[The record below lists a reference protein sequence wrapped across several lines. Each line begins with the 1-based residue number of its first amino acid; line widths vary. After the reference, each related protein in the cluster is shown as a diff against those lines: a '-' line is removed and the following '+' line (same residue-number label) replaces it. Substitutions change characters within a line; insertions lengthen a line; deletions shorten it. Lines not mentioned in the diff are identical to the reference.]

1 MVNKILLSVSILIS
15 SGTFSAVSA
24 QKTSK
29 PDLKFIDDIE
39 VTIEPGTTSSVN
51 RTKPAKP
58 EVSPLQILDRGLFS
72 YNRPA
77 TGIEKVSALQLK
89 YSVLLNTDVEQIQNT
104 SLFSII
110 DSWYG
115 TPYRYGGS
123 TKNGIDCSAF
133 VQALYSGVH
142 TIELPRTANSQYKI
156 ARPVS
161 RTEIR
166 EGDLV
171 FFNTTGGISH
181 VGYYLQNNKFV
192 HAASSGG
199 VMISDLY
206 DEYWVKRFVAV
217 GRIEGATVPTILS
230 QP

>member
-1 MVNKILLSVSILIS
+1 MVNKILLSLSILMT
-15 SGTFSAVSA
+15 SGTFSAVNA
-24 QKTSK
+24 QKTGK

-39 VTIEPGTTSSVN
+39 VTIEPGTTTSIN
-51 RTKPAKP
+51 RTKTAKP
-58 EVSPLQILDRGLFS
+58 EVTPLQILDRGLFS
-72 YNRPA
+72 YNRPS
-77 TGIEKVSALQLK
+77 IEKVSSLQLK
-89 YSVLLNTDVEQIQNT
+89 YSLLLNTDVEQIQNT
-104 SLFSII
+104 SLFSLI

-123 TKNGIDCSAF
+123 TKSGIDCSAF
-133 VQALYSGVH
+133 VQALYAGVH
-142 TIELPRTANSQYKI
+142 TVELPRTASSQYKV

-217 GRIEGATVPTILS
+217 GRIEGTTSSTLLS